1 MILID
6 NLNLIRNSFYSLK
19 IYTNFK
25 DFKYIF
31 FCYPIKN
38 KSKNLNL
45 KILTKQVNYYY
56 LKKLKTIR
64 TISFMFPYLNNSI
77 ELYCTNDEKILKSL
91 IQDINSN
98 ILFCKIDK
106 NYYSIT
112 NLLDF
117 VNSKM
122 DLVTFLN
129 NYFYNFVY
137 LFNNLKKN

>member
-6 NLNLIRNSFYSLK
+6 NLNSIRNSFYSLK

-137 LFNNLKKN
+137 LFSNLKKN

>member
-98 ILFCKIDK
+98 IVFCKIDK

>member
-6 NLNLIRNSFYSLK
+6 NLNSIRNSFYSLK

-117 VNSKM
+117 VNSKI

>member
-1 MILID
+1 MID

-137 LFNNLKKN
+137 LFNKLKKN

>member
-1 MILID
+1 MID

-129 NYFYNFVY
+129 NYFYQFYKIIY
-137 LFNNLKKN
+137 LN

>member
-1 MILID
+1 MID

-38 KSKNLNL
+38 KSRNLNL

-91 IQDINSN
+91 IQDVNSN

>member
-91 IQDINSN
+91 IQDVNSN
-98 ILFCKIDK
+98 ILFCKMDK

>member
-1 MILID
+1 MID

>member
-6 NLNLIRNSFYSLK
+6 NLNSIRNSFYSLK

-98 ILFCKIDK
+98 IVFCKIDK

>member
-106 NYYSIT
+106 NYYSLT

>member
-38 KSKNLNL
+38 ESKNLNL

>member
-91 IQDINSN
+91 IQDVNSN

-117 VNSKM
+117 VNLKM

>member
-6 NLNLIRNSFYSLK
+6 NLNSIRNSFYSLK

>member
-129 NYFYNFVY
+129 NYFYNFVH

>member
-38 KSKNLNL
+38 KSKYLNL

>member
-98 ILFCKIDK
+98 ILFYKIDK

>member
-6 NLNLIRNSFYSLK
+6 NLNSIRNSFYSLK

-38 KSKNLNL
+38 KSRNLNL

>member
-6 NLNLIRNSFYSLK
+6 NLNSIRNSFYSLK

-117 VNSKM
+117 VKSKM

>member
-1 MILID
+1 MID
-6 NLNLIRNSFYSLK
+6 NLNSIRNSFYSLK
-19 IYTNFK
+19 LYTNFK

>member
-117 VNSKM
+117 VNYKM
-122 DLVTFLN
+122 YLVTFLN

>member
-91 IQDINSN
+91 IQYINSN

>member
-137 LFNNLKKN
+137 LFNNLKEN

>member
-1 MILID
+1 MID
-6 NLNLIRNSFYSLK
+6 NLNSIRNSFYSLK

>member
-91 IQDINSN
+91 IQDVNSN

>member
-106 NYYSIT
+106 NYYSII

>member
-1 MILID
+1 MID

-91 IQDINSN
+91 IQDVNSN

>member
-137 LFNNLKKN
+137 LFNNIKKN

>member
-38 KSKNLNL
+38 KSRNLNL

-91 IQDINSN
+91 IQDVNSN

>member
-6 NLNLIRNSFYSLK
+6 NLNSIRNSFYSLK
-19 IYTNFK
+19 LYTNFK

>member
-38 KSKNLNL
+38 KSKNFNL

>member
-1 MILID
+1 MID
-6 NLNLIRNSFYSLK
+6 NLNSIRNSFYSLK

-98 ILFCKIDK
+98 VLFCKIDK

>member
-6 NLNLIRNSFYSLK
+6 NLNSIRNSFYSLK

-122 DLVTFLN
+122 DLVKFLN

>member
-6 NLNLIRNSFYSLK
+6 NLNSIRNSFYSLK

-98 ILFCKIDK
+98 VLFCKIDK

>member
-31 FCYPIKN
+31 FCYPTKN

>member
-1 MILID
+1 MID

-38 KSKNLNL
+38 KSRNLNL

>member
-6 NLNLIRNSFYSLK
+6 NLNSIRNSFYSLK

-31 FCYPIKN
+31 FCYSIKN

>member
-1 MILID
+1 MID

-137 LFNNLKKN
+137 LFNNL

>member
-6 NLNLIRNSFYSLK
+6 NLNSIRNSFYSLK

-91 IQDINSN
+91 IQDVNSN

>member
-112 NLLDF
+112 NLLNF

>member
-6 NLNLIRNSFYSLK
+6 NLNSIRNSFYSLK

-31 FCYPIKN
+31 CCYPIKN